1 MRIGSASETA
11 VNVRDGYSSF
21 VITLYK
27 RSLTAIETTGINK
40 LFFTFK
46 NNSLSSGVDGKT
58 LEECLNGWSRTV
70 PNGKNPLYC
79 TSATAFGN
87 KDIDDIQPNEW
98 TTPTVMSE
106 NGTKGENGL
115 TTTTVLLY
123 KRSDEIP
130 ETPQSEI
137 TYDFY
142 SGEVIGSLSGW
153 STTLPDFNGKALW
166 GTNAT
171 VSAIL
176 GENVQTGTIT
186 KEKWSIPKKIV
197 TDGKDGKSP
206 VESYIDTYTF
216 LLVADQYGIISSKEY
231 TTINAKVVLMQRGE
245 KLTCVAYGSSLENG
259 NFYITRAENG
269 ITNTEIELD
278 TIKGTTD
285 SVMLK
290 DSASVILT
298 ITYKDLDGELGS
310 LIKTVYIKKVYTPKE
325 AEPMLFAWS
334 SSEDVFTPKD
344 TNRVWMYSDK
354 YVQFDSKLIGDF
366 ALYNFVEWDEVI
378 KAKSDD
384 YPYLWCK
391 YTPNG
396 TPILFSGRDGKNG
409 LNGQYTAFQ
418 YYASTSDTTQQGGVW
433 SDTVPSIAGG
443 KYLWMRTQVVP
454 AGGSISSSSWGTP
467 VLAGTDISY
476 LMASIDDT
484 NERVTSNTTAI
495 NTNFT
500 AITTKVNQTV
510 YDNKISSIESSIEQT
525 ANKIALTVETVNG
538 EKVVKF
544 NGIVISEKDGEGNI
558 LIRADK
564 ILLDGSVTADKLD
577 VKTLNTVYLTIN
589 GTLDN
594 DVLSTIDKNEAGE
607 AISIGSV
614 DDTNKYYLASQ
625 LKIKIKSISSNTMS
639 LFSKLGNFSNVRVI
653 NNTDNSFFTEDHFE
667 YYKRFSALPFITNS
681 INASGSIYYWPT
693 NQYFS
698 FANLEENPIRTSTDG
713 YNWGYGT
720 NSWASNQ
727 KNLFGRFAIS
737 RNETEPTLHCVCYET
752 GTTNPIRLMST
763 TDGYNFYNQDTIA
776 RTSVDDSFFLYSS
789 FNSYPV
795 LVTEKHVYFI
805 APSGITFLTANS
817 EISVQVSSPLASQ
830 SFHEITLPIT
840 PEKVFSGI
848 LLKNNSILCC
858 VLQYNSTKYFYFK
871 KSSSWISFAVPDNI
885 KNKNFS
891 EANYYE
897 IGDYLY
903 IVAYKYVGKLNLTTL
918 TSSSTIETMF
928 SGNYYG
934 VVPISN
940 KYIVILEYDPN
951 LKTYS
956 RSLFSETRKL
966 GGLPANSS
974 LVSSAFFYKSFPQ
987 PYGNICYIDNNTTV
1001 ILSGTSSYPSLK
1013 VSMTEETYSTD
1024 VLAFENATDNYLGT
1038 LDSFFPNTPTD
1049 KQAISTDLQ
1058 LNLPSAIPSG
1068 MDTYRRIPTLFTQT
1082 AVYLSLA
1089 SASVESYTRFDT
1101 STNQDVVVP
1110 AYSGKPSKVTTSPQ
1124 SLRIND
1130 TEYANSSWFVKNKTA
1145 LAITFTPNA
1154 TAKGVYTGDLN
1165 PKEVD
1170 GEEASARDIG
1180 NITPYDTITGREITA
1195 NEKLITGNIE
1205 AKTTSANIGSP
1216 NRKFNNVYA
1225 ETVNAE
1231 NVATSNLNSKP
1242 VNRYAYIKDDGVM
1255 EVGQYLDF
1263 HTDNNPNSSSADYN
1277 VRLQARSDGLHVY
1290 VNGKED
1296 DIGIWGAV
1304 AN

>member
-454 AGGSISSSSWGTP
+454 AGGSISSSAWGTP
-467 VLAGTDISY
+467 VLAGTDISK
-476 LMASIDDT
+476 LMTTIETT
-484 NERVTSNTTAI
+484 NSQVVELGDKVTQNTTAI
-495 NTNFT
+495 NANSS
-500 AITTKVNQTV
+500 AIATKVNQTV
-510 YDNKISSIESSIEQT
+510 YDDKISSIESTIEQT
-525 ANKIALTVETVNG
+525 ASKIALTVETVNG
-538 EKVVKF
+538 EKVVKY

-564 ILLDGSVTADKLD
+564 ILLDGSVTADKID
-577 VKTLNTVYLTIN
+577 VEDLMSK
-589 GTLDN
+589 
-594 DVLSTIDKNEAGE
+594 KF
-607 AISIGSV
+607 
-614 DDTNKYYLASQ
+614 
-625 LKIKIKSISSNTMS
+625 KIKDGGVISS
-639 LFSKLGNFSNVRVI
+639 
-653 NNTDNSFFTEDHFE
+653 
-667 YYKRFSALPFITNS
+667 
-681 INASGSIYYWPT
+681 
-693 NQYFS
+693 
-698 FANLEENPIRTSTDG
+698 
-713 YNWGYGT
+713 
-720 NSWASNQ
+720 
-727 KNLFGRFAIS
+727 
-737 RNETEPTLHCVCYET
+737 
-752 GTTNPIRLMST
+752 
-763 TDGYNFYNQDTIA
+763 
-776 RTSVDDSFFLYSS
+776 
-789 FNSYPV
+789 
-795 LVTEKHVYFI
+795 
-805 APSGITFLTANS
+805 S
-817 EISVQVSSPLASQ
+817 EISPNPSEDVDEEGFLLSAGFRLEGDNGIIRAKNAFLSSVYIDLLSKIYGEIVSDALRTYNGQNTTKTYTSNTTKNTKYWKYQEVIDAMTNSNVITDTTGSYAGNTVSKYAKVTDKNYLYEKENFLYHTGINSSGSAGAAAYNSAVTGYNNSFGTPDSSTYTYYDNVDNNYDNLTRTFTNTSNIKKTLLIKWYGAEWPYSSAAPFLGYIRYTLNSPGSSQELKTNAGANQTTIDVESGHRISFDFEGYIACTIQVVGSPLISAG
-830 SFHEITLPIT
+830 ITSL
-840 PEKVFSGI
+840 G
-848 LLKNNSILCC
+848 LWLY
-858 VLQYNSTKYFYFK
+858 YNST
-871 KSSSWISFAVPDNI
+871 W
-885 KNKNFS
+885 NK
-891 EANYYE
+891 
-897 IGDYLY
+897 I
-903 IVAYKYVGKLNLTTL
+903 
-918 TSSSTIETMF
+918 
-928 SGNYYG
+928 
-934 VVPISN
+934 
-940 KYIVILEYDPN
+940 
-951 LKTYS
+951 
-956 RSLFSETRKL
+956 SETAYQSTSLSLL
-966 GGLPANSS
+966 GVSNQYIRWESNCYASGESS
-974 LVSSAFFYKSFPQ
+974 P
-987 PYGNICYIDNNTTV
+987 T
-1001 ILSGTSSYPSLK
+1001 LSGGFT
-1013 VSMTEETYSTD
+1013 
-1024 VLAFENATDNYLGT
+1024 
-1038 LDSFFPNTPTD
+1038 
-1049 KQAISTDLQ
+1049 
-1058 LNLPSAIPSG
+1058 NLS
-1068 MDTYRRIPTLFTQT
+1068 
-1082 AVYLSLA
+1082 
-1089 SASVESYTRFDT
+1089 
-1101 STNQDVVVP
+1101 
-1110 AYSGKPSKVTTSPQ
+1110 
-1124 SLRIND
+1124 
-1130 TEYANSSWFVKNKTA
+1130 
-1145 LAITFTPNA
+1145 
-1154 TAKGVYTGDLN
+1154 
-1165 PKEVD
+1165 
-1170 GEEASARDIG
+1170 
-1180 NITPYDTITGREITA
+1180 
-1195 NEKLITGNIE
+1195 
-1205 AKTTSANIGSP
+1205 
-1216 NRKFNNVYA
+1216 
-1225 ETVNAE
+1225 
-1231 NVATSNLNSKP
+1231 
-1242 VNRYAYIKDDGVM
+1242 
-1255 EVGQYLDF
+1255 
-1263 HTDNNPNSSSADYN
+1263 NSSSVVAD
-1277 VRLQARSDGLHVY
+1277 GTTY
-1290 VNGKED
+1290 VPETVSWNSNSISFSNSSGEVVVISKTSFFKTFSFNFSVQSSSSRIESAKILPKDTAVTIGEMDTPWSTIYSKQVFAYENGQWIKLGKGEKGD
-1296 DIGIWGAV
+1296 KGDKGDKGATGPQGPQGPTGGAV
-1304 AN
+1304 FN